1 VALVCLQ
8 RVVIG
13 ATERDREFISWR

>member
-13 ATERDREFISWR
+13 ATETDREFISWR